1 MVLGIALSLP
11 SVQTKIAHY
20 LTEKINKQYGT
31 NINIEQATVTIYG
44 GVKLKKVAIK
54 DHKNNILIFAN
65 RINTNVL
72 DSKKLIDGD
81 LLFGD
86 IRIDGFLL
94 NLKNYKG
101 EKDSNL
107 DKFIAS
113 FDTGKKSTK
122 PFLMKANKIYLTNSR
137 FMLTDENRIVPKDLD
152 LKKLNS
158 EIENFQ
164 ILGPNVNCDIK
175 KMSFLD
181 HRGLFVENLSSKFT
195 YTKKNI
201 KLEKMDLQTKESV
214 FKGDVFLN
222 YERKDFSDFN
232 NKVQF
237 DIKIDTASLATN
249 DIRHFYNELAKD
261 QHFFLKSKIKGTL
274 NDLNFTRLNLKDSKN
289 TQIIGNVNFKN
300 LFGKGEQPFYMKG
313 NFSRVSS
320 NYENLTTLLPNV
332 LGKKLP
338 SSLKKLGQFD
348 LKGKSEITAKTI
360 DADFYMTTALGNIK
374 SDLILTNIDNIDN
387 ATYKGNV
394 VLENFNL
401 GSFLNRKD
409 IEKVSIDVDVNGK
422 GFTQKYLKTS
432 FEGNVFKIK
441 YNGYEY
447 KNVVVNG
454 VFVKPIFKGQVTV
467 NDPNLLMDFNGT
479 VDLSKKSNHYDFD
492 TKIGFANLKKLN
504 FMKDSISNFKGDIK
518 MNVSGSNIDNLVGN
532 VYITNTSY
540 QNKKD
545 TYRFDDF
552 EFQSSFDANNVRTI
566 TVNSPDIIDG
576 KVVGKFQFNLLQKML
591 ENSIGS
597 LYTNYRPNKI
607 QKGQFLK
614 FDFNIY
620 NKIIEIFYPGITIA
634 KNTFISGNMSSD
646 NDEFKFNFKSPQIAA
661 FDNYLDNINV
671 EIDNKNPLYN
681 TYVELDSIRTKN
693 YKVSNFSL
701 INVTENDTLFL
712 RSEFKGGKKAEDVY
726 NLNLYH
732 TINKDNKN
740 VVGIKKSEVKF
751 KDNLWFLNE
760 KENDENKVVFDKGLK
775 DFSIEN
781 IIMSHENEKI
791 SLLGNFQNTKN
802 KDLKLDF
809 TEVDLHKVLPSL
821 EKFKIDGLLNGP
833 INIKQKDNVYQP
845 TAALQIEN
853 LKVNNNDLGKL
864 LLDISGDEKFSK
876 FNINSSIENKNL
888 EAFSAK
894 GSLTMVEKQ
903 TSLDLDLN
911 FDKFNL
917 GILSSIGGTTISN
930 IKGFASGKARI
941 DGNISDLD
949 INGRLYIDDAGMKI
963 PYLNT
968 EYGFDNGTIV
978 DVSRTKFIFKNVSME
993 DTKYKTQGKLNGF
1006 IQHKNFG
1013 DWKLDLNIDS
1023 KNIIAL
1029 DTEDSEESAYYGKA
1043 FISGDASIFGPT
1055 NALTI
1060 NVNAKSNK
1068 GTDIKI
1074 PVNDSESIGS
1084 NNYIHFISP
1093 KEKANINKGVVE
1105 TRTYEGLE
1113 LNFDLDITRD
1123 ADIEIILN
1131 RESKH
1136 GMKGKGLG
1144 TLNLAINTLGKFNM
1158 VGDFFILSGIYNFK
1172 YGGLIDKTFDVKKGG
1187 TVVWSGDPMRADLNL
1202 EATYKTFANPGVLL
1216 ENSSISQKVPVVV
1229 TIGVKGNLSNP
1240 IPDFDIDFPTVST
1253 VLKSEIQTKLDDKDV
1268 RQKQALVLLG
1278 SGSFL
1283 SPEGINQSSLVTSN
1297 LFEKASSL
1305 FDDLFQD
1312 KDSKIKFDVA
1322 YNQAEKTIAGK
1333 TNGTFDLNISS
1344 QINDRISVNGKLG
1357 VPVGGVNESAIV
1369 GNLEVK
1375 YRVNEDGTMNL
1386 RVFNRENEINY
1397 IGEGIGYTQ
1406 GLGIS
1411 YEVDFD
1417 TFNELVNKIFKKKI
1431 IDIEKKSDNNQEPD
1445 SNTKPDF
1452 INFSDDKKKPKT
1464 EEPKKNKDTVPVEG
1478 N

>member
-1 MVLGIALSLP
+1 LVLGIALSLP
-11 SVQTKIAHY
+11 SVQTKIAQY
-20 LTEKINKQYGT
+20 FTEKINKQYET

-44 GVKLKKVAIK
+44 GVKLKKVSIL
-54 DHKNNILIFAN
+54 DHRKKILIFAN

-72 DSKKLIDGD
+72 DTKKLLDGD

-86 IRIDGFLL
+86 LRIDGFLL

-113 FDTGKKSTK
+113 FDTGKKSSK

-137 FMLTDENRIVPKDLD
+137 FMLTDENRVAPKDLD

-158 EIENFQ
+158 ELKNFQ

-181 HRGLFVENLSSKFT
+181 HRGLFVENLSSTFT

-201 KLEKMDLQTKESV
+201 KLEKLDLLTKESI
-214 FKGDVFLN
+214 FKGDVLLN

-249 DIRHFYNELAKD
+249 DIRHFYNELAKN

-274 NDLNFTRLNLKDSKN
+274 NDLNLTKLNLKDSKN
-289 TQIIGNVNFKN
+289 TQIIGDVNFKN

-313 NFSRVSS
+313 NFSKVSS

-338 SSLKKLGQFD
+338 SSLKKLGQFN
-348 LKGKSEITAKTI
+348 LNGKSEITAKTI

-432 FEGNVFKIK
+432 FEGNIFKIK

-479 VDLSKKSNHYDFD
+479 VDLSKKSNHYNFD

-518 MNVSGSNIDNLVGN
+518 MNVSGSNIDNLIGN

-545 TYRFDDF
+545 TYHFDDF
-552 EFQSSFDANNVRTI
+552 QFQSSFDANNVRTI

-646 NDEFKFNFKSPQIAA
+646 NDEFKFNFKSPQITA
-661 FDNYLDNINV
+661 FNNYLDNINV

-701 INVTENDTLFL
+701 INVTVNDTLFL

-760 KENDENKVVFDKGLK
+760 NENDQNKVVFDKGLK

-791 SLLGNFQNTKN
+791 SLLGNFQNTRN

-821 EKFKIDGLLNGP
+821 DKFKIDGLLNGP
-833 INIKQKDNVYQP
+833 INIKQKDNIYQP
-845 TAALQIEN
+845 TASLQIDN
-853 LKVNNNDLGKL
+853 LKVNDNALGKL

-876 FNINSSIENKNL
+876 FNINSSIENENL
-888 EAFSAK
+888 EAFNAK
-894 GSLTMVEKQ
+894 GTLTMVDKQ
-903 TSLDLDLN
+903 TNLDLDLN

-949 INGRLYIDDAGMKI
+949 INGRLFIDDAGLKI

-968 EYGFDNGTIV
+968 EYGFQNGTIV
-978 DVSRTKFIFKNVSME
+978 DVSKTKFIFKNVSLE

-1013 DWKLDLNIDS
+1013 DWRLDLNIDS

-1029 DTEDSEESAYYGKA
+1029 DTEDSEDAAYYGKA
-1043 FISGDASIFGPT
+1043 FISGDASIFGAT

-1093 KEKANINKGVVE
+1093 KEKENINKGVVE

-1158 VGDFFILSGIYNFK
+1158 VGDFFILSGKYNFK

-1202 EATYKTFANPGVLL
+1202 EATYKTSANPGVLL

-1240 IPDFDIDFPTVST
+1240 IPDFDIDFPTVSS

-1283 SPEGINQSSLVTSN
+1283 SPEGINQSALVTSN

-1312 KDSKIKFDVA
+1312 PDSKIKFDVA

-1369 GNLEVK
+1369 GNLEIK

-1417 TFNELVNKIFKKKI
+1417 TFNELVNKIFKKKT
-1431 IDIEKKSDNNQEPD
+1431 IDIEKKSNNDQEPD
-1445 SNTKPDF
+1445 STTKPDF
-1452 INFSDDKKKPKT
+1452 INFPDDKKKPKSD
-1464 EEPKKNKDTVPVEG
+1464 EPKKNKDTVPVDG